1 MAYYAV
7 LSDIHGSLYALESV
21 TKDMEKYPVKGIILL
36 GDIIDYG
43 MQSNEVVDFILT
55 HFQDR
60 VICNIR
66 GNHERAILEKDFHGF
81 SSQRG
86 EDCARHTAG
95 QLTDASVQYLTTNLI
110 NSGTYEFELEG
121 FSILAVHGSLENEYW
136 GTIEPGRDNGDYNR
150 YDMVLSGHSHRPHVY
165 AKFYE
170 ADDPEYRNRHKVIF
184 INPGSVGQPRNHDPN
199 AQYALIDTDTM
210 SVFMRSVPYDV
221 EAAMATYD
229 GSVDDFYRARLRRGV

>member
-1 MAYYAV
+1 MAYYAI
-7 LSDIHGSLYALESV
+7 LSDIHGNLYALEKV
-21 TKDMEKYPVKGIILL
+21 KEDIDQYPVKGIILL

-43 MQSNEVVDFILT
+43 MQSNEVVEFIRTQL
-55 HFQDR
+55 QNR

-66 GNHERAILEKDFHGF
+66 GNHERAILEKDFNGF

-86 EDCARHTAG
+86 EACARHTAG
-95 QLTDASVQYLTTNLI
+95 LLTQDSVQYLESNLV
-110 NSGTYEFELEG
+110 NSGTYEFELDG
-121 FSILAVHGSLENEYW
+121 IRALAVHGSLENEYW
-136 GTIEPGRDNGDYNR
+136 GTIEPGRDNGDYDR
-150 YDMVLSGHSHRPHVY
+150 YDLVLSGHSHRPHLY

-170 ADDPEYRNRHKVIF
+170 AENPEYRNKHKVLF
-184 INPGSVGQPRNHDPN
+184 LNPGSVGQPRNHDPN